1 MQNLKN
7 IAVRILRSDSN
18 SWWLFPLFLISIL
31 FESII
36 GLRNYFYNTG
46 IFRIRKLD
54 CKVISVGNITVGGT
68 GKTPMV
74 IMLANL
80 LRDRG
85 YRPVILSR
93 GYGGRQKNR
102 INVVSDGENICMN
115 FQMAGDEPV
124 LIAKSVRNTPVIT
137 GKNRYQTGRY
147 AVDNFGAD
155 VLILDDA
162 FQHRSLFRDIDI
174 VLLDNERPFG
184 NGFVI
189 PRGELREP
197 ANALGRADV
206 IVKTG
211 IKDRDQGS
219 GVRGQAA
226 GDRDQGPGDRDQGPG
241 GRDQGSK
248 DRDQAPV
255 YNAYRIPKS
264 LLKAGTGEIYPL
276 DYLRAKKVLAFAG
289 IARPDSFK
297 RTIASVGGETA
308 AFLVFPDHQVY
319 TRDDIMQIEKAA
331 TQCAAQVILTT
342 EKDGIKLIDFPDFLR
357 DIYQLKIEMEV
368 SPSRGEF
375 ENIILK
381 KLET

>member
-7 IAVRILRSDSN
+7 IAFRILHSDSN

-31 FESII
+31 FERII
-36 GLRNYFYNTG
+36 GLRNFFYNTG
-46 IFRIRKLD
+46 IFRIRKLG

-115 FQMAGDEPV
+115 SQNAGDEPV

-137 GKNRYQTGRY
+137 GKNRYLTGRY
-147 AVDNFGAD
+147 AVDHFEAD

-174 VLLDNERPFG
+174 VLLDNEKPFG
-184 NGFVI
+184 NGFVM

-211 IKDRDQGS
+211 TKDRDQGS
-219 GVRGQAA
+219 GVRGQAPR
-226 GDRDQGPGDRDQGPG
+226 DRDQGPGVRDQGLG
-241 GRDQGSK
+241 VSGQ
-248 DRDQAPV
+248 QAVTPV
-255 YNAYRIPKS
+255 YNAYRVPKS

-308 AFLVFPDHQVY
+308 AFLAFPDHHVY
-319 TRDDIMQIEKAA
+319 TCGDIIQIEKAV
-331 TQCAAQVILTT
+331 TQCAAQLILTT

>member
-31 FESII
+31 FKSII

-46 IFRIRKLD
+46 IFRIRKLG

-93 GYGGRQKNR
+93 GYGGKQKNR

-115 FQMAGDEPV
+115 SQKAGDEPV
-124 LIAKSVRNTPVIT
+124 LIAKSVINTPVIT
-137 GKNRYQTGRY
+137 GKNRYLTGRY

-197 ANALGRADV
+197 ANALRRADV

-211 IKDRDQGS
+211 PGDQGS
-219 GVRGQAA
+219 
-226 GDRDQGPGDRDQGPG
+226 GDRDQGPGVSGQ
-241 GRDQGSK
+241 QAV
-248 DRDQAPV
+248 APV

-297 RTIASVGGETA
+297 KTIASVGGETA
-308 AFLVFPDHQVY
+308 AFLAFPDHHVY
-319 TRDDIMQIEKAA
+319 TRGDIIQIEKAV
-331 TQCAAQVILTT
+331 TQCAVQVILTT

-357 DIYQLKIEMEV
+357 DIYQLRIEIEV

>member
-85 YRPVILSR
+85 YRPAILSR
-93 GYGGRQKNR
+93 GYGGKQKNR
-102 INVVSDGENICMN
+102 INIVSDGENICMN
-115 FQMAGDEPV
+115 SQNAGDEPV

-211 IKDRDQGS
+211 TKDRDQGS
-219 GVRGQAA
+219 GVRGQ
-226 GDRDQGPGDRDQGPG
+226 GPG
-241 GRDQGSK
+241 GRDQGPGG
-248 DRDQAPV
+248 RDQAPV

-264 LLKAGTGEIYPL
+264 LLKAGTGVIYPL